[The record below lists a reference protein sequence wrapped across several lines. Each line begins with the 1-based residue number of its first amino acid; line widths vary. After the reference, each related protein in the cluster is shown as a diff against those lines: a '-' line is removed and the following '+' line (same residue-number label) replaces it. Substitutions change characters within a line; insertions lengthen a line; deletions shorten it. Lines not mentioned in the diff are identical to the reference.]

1 MIEEKERKVLDW
13 NAVLTK
19 VGDECVLRA
28 TWEFLAKNPL
38 ATSIEEAKIRFAVV
52 NEIWQLLD
60 EGEDIPL
67 FGMPDFREDIEEIR
81 DGVLLDLEAWVQIK
95 NGVEQL
101 ARLKRWLNDHFER
114 FTMLS
119 GEMREVE
126 LDPIVVNTLVSS
138 FDSFGQL
145 SESYYPQLFQLRQ
158 KQQQL
163 RHSIEQELQA
173 LLMDT
178 NIQAQLQEHFVT
190 ERNGRFVLPMK
201 RTFQRKMG
209 ISHGVSRSGET
220 VYVEPLS
227 VLPLSN
233 ALREAEAG
241 YEQEIRSIL
250 DSLSRLVRRDLD
262 RILHAFQV
270 TCQLDFKRAC
280 AVLGRRWRASIPKIG
295 SEGVI
300 SIQNFRHPL
309 LIGHGIKVIGNDFHL
324 DKKQP
329 VAIFS
334 GPNAGGKTIALK
346 SVGLACLMTRLGLPI
361 PARDNLRVDF
371 FERIFA
377 DIGDSQT
384 VRDGLSSFSAHL
396 LYINQ
401 VLEQANESSL
411 VLFDEI
417 GMGTDPAQGAVIAQA
432 VVEQLLEQGI
442 KMVVTTH
449 FTRLKAMATV
459 DDRFSVAAME
469 FVDGKP
475 TYKLLWGEVGES
487 HALSLAKRMA
497 LPENLLWR
505 ARELLSSS
513 ERKVV
518 NLVEELENQRKE
530 LKHKEEELD
539 FLKQD
544 YQTRVHRLERKERI
558 LEEQQEKIKEQA
570 LSEFR
575 SFLHQKEQ
583 EAKQVMKLLE
593 AANSPKEVKKQLK
606 GLKEIKREI
615 SPKKPKV
622 ASISPHQNIEVGDIV
637 DVITLG
643 CKGTIQK
650 ILGKNRFEAS
660 INGFAMVLSRDEIA
674 GISQRS
680 KPQKVKTGGVLEREK
695 SIATVMRSSQNTCD
709 VRGCRVE
716 EAFQKIEAYFDQ
728 KILEKKRTI
737 FILHGHGTGALK
749 KAIRTWLPSSQYV
762 QSWRVA
768 EHAEGGDAFTVV
780 EI

>member
-13 NAVLTK
+13 NGVLTK
-19 VGDECVLRA
+19 VGEECILRT

-38 ATSIEEAKIRFAVV
+38 ASSIEEAQRRFAVV
-52 NEIWQLLD
+52 KEIWQLLD
-60 EGEDIPL
+60 EGEDIPI

-81 DGVLLDLEAWVQIK
+81 TGILLDLASWIQIK

-101 ARLKRWLNDHFER
+101 SRLKRWLNDHFER

-119 GEMREVE
+119 GEMTDVE

-138 FDSFGQL
+138 FDSFGQI

-163 RHSIEQELQA
+163 RQAIEQELQA
-173 LLMDT
+173 LLMDS
-178 NIQAQLQEHFVT
+178 NIQGQLQESFIT

-250 DSLSRLVRRDLD
+250 DSLSRLVRRDID
-262 RILHAFQV
+262 KILEAFQKA
-270 TCQLDFKRAC
+270 CQIDFKRAC

-300 SIQNFRHPL
+300 FVQNLRHPL
-309 LIGHGIKVIGNDFHL
+309 LIGQGHKVIGNDFRL
-324 DKKQP
+324 DRRQP
-329 VAIFS
+329 AAIFS

-361 PARDNLRVDF
+361 PALENLRVDF

-384 VRDGLSSFSAHL
+384 VQEGLSSFSAHL

-401 VLEQANESSL
+401 VLEQANERSL

-432 VVEQLLEQGI
+432 VVEQLLEQKT
-442 KMVVTTH
+442 KMIITSH
-449 FTRLKAMATV
+449 FTRLKALATV

-469 FVDGKP
+469 FVEGKP
-475 TYKLLWGEVGES
+475 TYRLIWGEVGES
-487 HALSLAKRMA
+487 HALSLAKRMS

-505 ARELLSSS
+505 AKELLSSS

-518 NLVEELENQRKE
+518 NLVEELENQRRE
-530 LKHKEEELD
+530 LKEKEEELA
-539 FLKQD
+539 FLKKD
-544 YQTRVHRLERKERI
+544 YQHRINRLERKERV
-558 LEEQQEKIKEQA
+558 LEEQQEKMKEHA

-575 SFLHQKEQ
+575 TFLRKKEQ
-583 EAKQVMKLLE
+583 EAKQIIKVLE
-593 AANSPKEVKKQLK
+593 AANSPKGAKKQLK
-606 GLKEIKREI
+606 GLKEIKRDI

-622 ASISPHQNIEVGDIV
+622 KSIPSNQSIQVGDVV

-643 CKGTIQK
+643 CKGTIQR
-650 ILGKNRFEAS
+650 ILGKNKFEAS
-660 INGFAMVLSRDEIA
+660 INGFAMVLSRDEIS
-674 GISQRS
+674 GVSQKI
-680 KPQKVKTGGVLEREK
+680 KPPKEKTGGVLEREK
-695 SIATVMRSSQNTCD
+695 SIASVMRSTQNTCD
-709 VRGCRVE
+709 VRGCRVD
-716 EAFQKIEAYFDQ
+716 EALKKIEAYFDK
-728 KILEKKRTI
+728 KILEKRNTI

-749 KAIRTWLPSSQYV
+749 KAIRSWLPSSRYV

-768 EHAEGGDAFTVV
+768 NHSEGGDAFTVV
-780 EI
+780 RL